1 MAKVR
6 YPEIKIKLDDYKDK
20 FLLSIIIE
28 KLKEINV
35 PEEII
40 KEYETEAMSGD
51 FNHMIETSYD
61 WVIIY

>member
-6 YPEIKIKLDDYKDK
+6 YPEIKLRFEDHKDE
-20 FLLSIIIE
+20 FLLSVIIE
-28 KLKEINV
+28 EMRKINV

-40 KEYETEAMSGD
+40 QEYEAEAMSGD
-51 FNHMIETSYD
+51 FNHMIDVSYD